1 MTVKPVT
8 EAAYR
13 RNEICSSGLVL
24 IRDMGSP
31 NHQSGGTPGVGSRLG
46 RFWPFGHDEDFMA
59 TARILSGSGYGNRAH
74 LGMKTPENSG

>member
-31 NHQSGGTPGVGSRLG
+31 NHQSGGTPGVGSLLG
-46 RFWPFGHDEDFMA
+46 RFGPLVSMKILWLQHAPYRGAVMGTQA
-59 TARILSGSGYGNRAH
+59 T
-74 LGMKTPENSG
+74 